1 MQPQN
6 PSPPGSERRKE
17 RRYEVQLNGEL
28 RFDDEAVPVQI
39 ADLSAS
45 GALVFLEGPPPAGT
59 EAELWIENFGG
70 VDVEIMH
77 AGESF
82 CGLAFIH
89 PDRCRDRLMD
99 WLRQEAGS
107 ERATAAAR

>member
-28 RFDDEAVPVQI
+28 RFDDETVPVRI
-39 ADLSAS
+39 ADLSGS
-45 GALVFLEGPPPAGT
+45 GALVFCENPPGAGS
-59 EAELWIENFGG
+59 EADLWIENFGE
-70 VDVEIMH
+70 VAVEVMH

-82 CGLAFIH
+82 CGLAFTH
-89 PDRCRDRLMD
+89 PALCRDRLLV

-107 ERATAAAR
+107 ERGAAAAQ